1 MDFKASLYKIT
12 EFNECLIELQNDP
25 NCHKIQINLIDLF
38 PGLRLYYPGLKFNI
52 DDLDKLTNCELLALS
67 LMINRITDFIYRNIK
82 NIE

>member
-1 MDFKASLYKIT
+1 MNFKASLYKIP

-52 DDLDKLTNCELLALS
+52 DDLDKLSNCEILALS
-67 LMINRITDFIYRNIK
+67 LTINRITDFIYRNIK